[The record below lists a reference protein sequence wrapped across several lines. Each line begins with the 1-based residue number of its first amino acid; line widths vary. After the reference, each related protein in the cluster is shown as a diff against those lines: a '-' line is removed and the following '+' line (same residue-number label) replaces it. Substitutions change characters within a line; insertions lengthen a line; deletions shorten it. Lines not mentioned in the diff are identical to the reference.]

1 MGAITIYLPGIEAEN
16 YIDAEIKVNGRKKK
30 YHFRVEI
37 FEWKRCEI
45 HEARAVCLKK
55 MIDEY
60 PKDWQ
65 LINIGEVTDNYVHL
79 LFRQR
84 AEETDN

>member
-1 MGAITIYLPGIEAEN
+1 MGAITIHLPGIEAEN

-60 PKDWQ
+60 PADWQ

-84 AEETDN
+84 SEEPDN